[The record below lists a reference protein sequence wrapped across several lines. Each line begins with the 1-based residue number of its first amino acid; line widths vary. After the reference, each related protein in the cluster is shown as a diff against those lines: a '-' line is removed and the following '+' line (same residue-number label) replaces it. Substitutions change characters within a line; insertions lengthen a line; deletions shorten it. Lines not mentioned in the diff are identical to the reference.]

1 MSKFRSLDLDLHV
14 NQTVDEG
21 TSVMVNAL
29 DLQSFILRARVLKLY
44 RQALKIAHR
53 APPQARGE
61 LKQSIRQEM
70 EKNSE
75 CKDKQKI
82 RHLISEGLE
91 RIKQLDEMLDM
102 QGH

>member
-1 MSKFRSLDLDLHV
+1 
-14 NQTVDEG
+14 
-21 TSVMVNAL
+21 MVNAL

-70 EKNSE
+70 
-75 CKDKQKI
+75 
-82 RHLISEGLE
+82 
-91 RIKQLDEMLDM
+91 
-102 QGH
+102 

>member
-1 MSKFRSLDLDLHV
+1 MTCEALMLSKFRSFCFIS
-14 NQTVDEG
+14 QG
-21 TSVMVNAL
+21 GSSVMVNAL

-70 EKNSE
+70 
-75 CKDKQKI
+75 
-82 RHLISEGLE
+82 
-91 RIKQLDEMLDM
+91 
-102 QGH
+102 

>member
-1 MSKFRSLDLDLHV
+1 MRWGSIMIHS
-14 NQTVDEG
+14 
-21 TSVMVNAL
+21 L

-44 RQALKIAHR
+44 RQALKIAQR
-53 APPQARGE
+53 APADVRGE

-75 CKDKQKI
+75 CNDKQKI
-82 RHLISEGLE
+82 RFLISEGLE
-91 RIKQLDEMLDM
+91 RVKQLDEMLDM

>member
-1 MSKFRSLDLDLHV
+1 MLYSKFHV
-14 NQTVDEG
+14 FFLSQG
-21 TSVMVNAL
+21 GSSVMVTAL

-44 RQALKIAHR
+44 RQGLKIAHR
-53 APPQARGE
+53 APPHSRGE

-82 RHLISEGLE
+82 RYLISEGLE

>member
-1 MSKFRSLDLDLHV
+1 
-14 NQTVDEG
+14 
-21 TSVMVNAL
+21 MVNAL

-44 RQALKIAHR
+44 RKALKIAHR

-70 EKNSE
+70 ETNSE

-82 RHLISEGLE
+82 RYLTSEGL
-91 RIKQLDEMLDM
+91 
-102 QGH
+102 GHI

>member
-1 MSKFRSLDLDLHV
+1 MITCLEELFEFQNVKGGS
-14 NQTVDEG
+14 
-21 TSVMVNAL
+21 SVMVNAL

-75 CKDKQKI
+75 CNDKPKI
-82 RHLISEGLE
+82 RYLISEGLE